1 MNYYQC
7 PPVVHTN
14 YPNPTVL
21 VNLYPKRSSFA
32 IKKRIYPLEKRAIRE
47 KQEVKVEKKEE
58 EEKEEKNKDEQEKEA
73 EEKEKTKEKNKKEE
87 EETIDYNQLY
97 KISTWREPGFGPIPA
112 NVNVTAVARS
122 SDGSQIT
129 AVGNFDFIYI
139 STDSGITWR
148 MASNQP
154 RPQQWISVSMSES
167 GIEREAI
174 TINNTKYFSL
184 DSGDT
189 WAIHA

>member
-7 PPVVHTN
+7 PPVIHTN

-21 VNLYPKRSSFA
+21 VNLYPKHSSFA
-32 IKKRIYPLEKRAIRE
+32 IKKRFFHLEKRRSRE
-47 KQEVKVEKKEE
+47 KLFIEQETEVNQEPQVNEASEVIQCEKPNQKEE
-58 EEKEEKNKDEQEKEA
+58 EE
-73 EEKEKTKEKNKKEE
+73 EE
-87 EETIDYNQLY
+87 EEEKHIYCNQLY
-97 KISTWREPGFGPIPA
+97 KNSTWREPGFGPIPA

-122 SDGSQIT
+122 SNGSQIT

-139 STDSGITWR
+139 STDSGISWKR
-148 MASNQP
+148 ASNQP

-184 DSGDT
+184 DSGET
-189 WAIHA
+189 WAIHE